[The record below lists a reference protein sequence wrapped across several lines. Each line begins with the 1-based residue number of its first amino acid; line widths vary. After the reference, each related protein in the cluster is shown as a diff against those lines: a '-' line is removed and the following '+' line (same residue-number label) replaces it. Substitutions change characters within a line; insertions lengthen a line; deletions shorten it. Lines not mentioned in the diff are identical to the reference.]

1 MSEIL
6 EFEVEK
12 PERAVRLDQYLSLV
26 LAARVPGLSRSR
38 VQKLIDEGKI
48 TVNSAPAKAS
58 LKLIGGESITVE
70 LPPPVQAGIKAQEIP
85 LRIVYEDEHLLVIDK
100 PCGMVVH
107 PGAGI
112 DEGTLVNALVGHCHG
127 SLSGISGTVRP
138 GIVHRLDKDTSGLL
152 VVAKN
157 DVAHQS
163 LSAQISARTARRVYL
178 GLLEGRLP
186 AEKGTVDKPVGRHK
200 TKRWQMAIIAE
211 GGRSAIT
218 HFEVLRTWEKF
229 SLIKATLQTGRT
241 HQIRVHMA
249 SLNCPVAGDLVYN
262 HKTTGTESAREKL
275 GLKGHALH
283 AAYLCFTHPASG
295 QLLEFEAALPAE
307 FEQLIDRL

>member
-1 MSEIL
+1 MSDLL
-6 EFEVEK
+6 ELKVEQQLE
-12 PERAVRLDQYLSLV
+12 PVRLDQYLSAA
-26 LAARVPGLSRSR
+26 LASTIEGISRSR

-48 TVNSAPAKAS
+48 TVDSSIAKAS
-58 LKLIGGESITVE
+58 LKLLGGEVILVQV
-70 LPPPVQAGIKAQEIP
+70 PPPVPTAIKPQEIP
-85 LRIVYEDEHLLVIDK
+85 LDVLYEDEYLLVINK

-107 PGAGI
+107 PGAGVE
-112 DEGTLVNALVGHCHG
+112 EGTLVNALASHCKG
-127 SLSGISGTVRP
+127 GLSGISGALRP

-157 DVAHQS
+157 DVAHQN

-178 GLLEGRLP
+178 SIVEGRLP
-186 AEKGTVDKPVGRHK
+186 AERGTIDKPIGRHK
-200 TKRWQMAIIAE
+200 TRRREMAIVE
-211 GGRSAIT
+211 DGRQAIT

-249 SLNCPVAGDLVYN
+249 SLNCPVVGDLVYN
-262 HKTTGTESAREKL
+262 HKATGSENARSRL
-275 GLKGHALH
+275 GLKGQALH

-307 FEQLIDRL
+307 FEHLISRL